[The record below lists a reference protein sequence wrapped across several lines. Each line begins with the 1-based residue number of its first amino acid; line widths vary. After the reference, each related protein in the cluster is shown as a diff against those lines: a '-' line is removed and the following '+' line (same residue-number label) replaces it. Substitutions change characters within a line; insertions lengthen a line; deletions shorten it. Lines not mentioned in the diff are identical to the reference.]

1 MLATALLLPVA
12 FIALIATAGVLPAA
26 GRHRLRRAGSGLAP
40 VAVLPAAAA
49 AAEGSP
55 EPWEVPWL
63 LFGSSFALDEV
74 GRPLLLV
81 TALLYGSALVAVAW
95 VRPGDREPRAAA
107 LSAFLLACYTGN
119 IGVYLAADTVAFYLA
134 FAVMSFSA
142 AGLVIH
148 YRTRQARRATVIY
161 LVMSVLSETSLLAG
175 MMLVVHAGGG
185 RLADAPQAVL
195 DSPYTGLTLTLLF
208 IGFSIKAGTLPLH
221 VWLPLA
227 HPAAPPAASAVLS
240 GAMVKAGLVGW
251 LRFFPTAPDALGED
265 AVITLARVLLA
276 LSLLGTFLAVPLGVL
291 QNDPKVILAYSTI
304 SQMGFIGSVVAAGML
319 VPDAAPATTAAAV
332 LYAVHHGFAKG
343 SLFLGVPVLKHFGRG
358 ATGVVVLAGL
368 LWAGLSVAGAPGTS
382 GAFAKYVSKEAAADV
397 TVLGVG
403 LDVLLPLVATGST
416 LLLVRLAWVMWHGE
430 RASRPVADGEFG
442 AWLLLCLAGLTV
454 PWWVGS
460 NWLPLEPPTWG
471 PDTLW
476 DMIWP
481 IALGLLPGLVV
492 CWLAARERLPGWF
505 PAADGSFAPP
515 GDLVVVEE
523 RGVLRAWATG
533 TRALAAVHAG
543 ARRAAG
549 TGAGAG
555 RDVVHRIQ
563 RVVVAGEAWA
573 RAWRGAGLSILLL
586 LGGVVVLVALA
597 ALAALG
603 LLTGEWS

>member
-1 MLATALLLPVA
+1 MLATVLLLPVA
-12 FIALIATAGVLPAA
+12 FIALIATAGVVPAP
-26 GRHRLRRAGSGLAP
+26 GRHRIRRGGSVLAP
-40 VAVLPAAAA
+40 MAVLPAVAAA
-49 AAEGSP
+49 VEGSP

-63 LFGSSFALDEV
+63 LFGSSFTLDEV

-95 VRPGDREPRAAA
+95 VRSGDREPRGAA

-119 IGVYLAADTVAFYLA
+119 IGVYLASDTVVFYLA

-148 YRTRQARRATVIY
+148 YRTPQARRATAIY
-161 LVMSVLSETSLLAG
+161 LIMSVISETSLLAG
-175 MMLVVHAGGG
+175 MMLVVHAGGKQ
-185 RLADAPQAVL
+185 LADAPQAVL
-195 DSPYTGLTLTLLF
+195 DSPFTGLTLTLLF

-251 LRFFPTAPDALGED
+251 LRFFPTAPDPLGED

-291 QNDPKVILAYSTI
+291 QNNPKVILAYSTI
-304 SQMGFIGSVVAAGML
+304 SQMGFIGAVVAAGIL
-319 VPDAAPATTAAAV
+319 VPEAAPATTAAAV

-343 SLFLGVPVLKHFGRG
+343 SLFLGVPVLRHFGRG
-358 ATGVVVLAGL
+358 AIGVVVLAGL

-397 TVLGVG
+397 TVFGIG
-403 LDVLLPLVATGST
+403 LDILLPLVATGST
-416 LLLVRLAWVMWHGE
+416 LLLMRFAWVMWREE
-430 RASRPVADGEFG
+430 RTSRPVSDGEFG
-442 AWLLLCLAGLTV
+442 AWVLLCLAGLTV
-454 PWWVGS
+454 PWWVGL
-460 NWLPLEPPTWG
+460 NWLPLEPPIWG
-471 PDTLW
+471 PGTLW

-492 CWLAARERLPGWF
+492 WWLAVRQRLPGWF
-505 PAADGSFAPP
+505 PAADGSLAPP

-523 RGVLRAWATG
+523 RGVLRAWANG
-533 TRALAAVHAG
+533 TRALTAVHTG

-549 TGAGAG
+549 VGATAV
-555 RDVVHRIQ
+555 RDVGHGIQ
-563 RVVVAGEAWA
+563 RAVVTSEAWV
-573 RAWRGAGLSILLL
+573 REWRGAGLAILLL
-586 LGGVVVLVALA
+586 LGGVVALVALSA
-597 ALAALG
+597 PG
-603 LLTGEWS
+603 LMTGEWFR

>member
-12 FIALIATAGVLPAA
+12 FITLIAMAGIVPAP
-26 GRHRLRRAGSGLAP
+26 GRHWIRRAGSVLAP
-40 VAVLPAAAA
+40 VAMLPAAAA
-49 AAEGSP
+49 AVGGSP

-63 LFGSSFALDEV
+63 LFGSNFALDEV
-74 GRPLLLV
+74 VRPLLLV

-95 VRPGDREPRAAA
+95 VRPGDREPRVAA

-119 IGVYLAADTVAFYLA
+119 IGVYLASDTVAFYLA

-161 LVMSVLSETSLLAG
+161 LIMSVISETSLLAG

-185 RLADAPQAVL
+185 QLVDAPQAVL

-251 LRFFPTAPDALGED
+251 LRFFPTTADPLGED
-265 AVITLARVLLA
+265 AVTTLARVLLT

-291 QNDPKVILAYSTI
+291 QNNPKVILAYSTI
-304 SQMGFIGSVVAAGML
+304 SQMGFIGAVVAAGIL
-319 VPDAAPATTAAAV
+319 VPVAAPATTAAAV
-332 LYAVHHGFAKG
+332 LYAVHHGFVKG
-343 SLFLGVPVLKHFGRG
+343 SLFLGVPVLRHFGRG
-358 ATGVVVLAGL
+358 AIGVVVIAGL
-368 LWAGLSVAGAPGTS
+368 LWASLSVAGAPGTS
-382 GAFAKYVSKEAAADV
+382 GAFAKYVSKEATADV
-397 TVLGVG
+397 TVLGIG

-416 LLLVRLAWVMWHGE
+416 LLLMRFAWVMWREE
-430 RASRPVADGEFG
+430 RTPRPVPDGEFG
-442 AWLLLCLAGLTV
+442 AWVLLCLTGLTV
-454 PWWVGS
+454 PQWVGS
-460 NWLPLEPPTWG
+460 NCLPLDPPIWG
-471 PDTLW
+471 PGTLW

-481 IALGLLPGLVV
+481 ITLGLLPGLVV
-492 CWLAARERLPGWF
+492 WWLAARQRLPGWF
-505 PAADGSFAPP
+505 PAADGSLAPP

-523 RGVLRAWATG
+523 RGVLRALGAG
-533 TRALAAVHAG
+533 TRALTVVHTG

-549 TGAGAG
+549 IGTTAVRGAG
-555 RDVVHRIQ
+555 DRIQ
-563 RVVVAGEAWA
+563 HAIVASEAWV
-573 RAWRGAGLSILLL
+573 REWRGAGWAILLL
-586 LGGVVVLVALA
+586 LGGVAALVALSA
-597 ALAALG
+597 PS
-603 LLTGEWS
+603 LLTGEWF